1 MRSTVPKIEPRRISL
16 TIVLIGPLLLFGS
29 MLLRGEVLYWGTPML
44 QFVPWHRFALET
56 FRLGGVPLW
65 NPMLG
70 MGAPLL
76 ANLQSAL
83 LYPPN
88 LLLWI
93 VGPELGHGYLVV
105 LHLLI
110 AAVGMM
116 LLTRKLGLGAFGQ
129 MVAAVTFSLSGYMV
143 ARAWFISINHAA
155 AWLPWILLFAEQ
167 LFERMEQR
175 PAFRKTLPSV
185 LGLTLV
191 LTLQWL
197 AGHAQTAWY
206 SLAMLAGWTLWRL
219 SKNFRGDSTRW
230 ILSRLIYA
238 GIMAF
243 ILSAAQLLPTLEYLS
258 ISQRAGSLDR
268 ELALTYSFWPWRFL
282 GLVFPDLFGNPAHG
296 NYWGYGNFWEDAIY
310 IGVLP
315 ILLALGSLRR
325 GLGGAKRGASIER
338 FLLITSGVVILLALG
353 KNTPLFL
360 FLFDTIPTFD
370 LFQAPT
376 RWNLLLIFCLSLLA
390 AIGADR
396 WSTPSGKGLY
406 WTRLLTAGAAIIAL
420 ASYLGLSLLP
430 QVEPTFVRSFAVG
443 GIFLTLS
450 GLLTLFLPKERVDLK
465 VAIVGSFMVVDLV
478 LAGQGLNPST
488 APSVFEGNVL
498 AEREI
503 QTTMRVYMPSALEQ
517 RLKFEESHRFDT
529 FMPGFEWETVRKV
542 GLPNASLLDGIA
554 SVNNF
559 DPMLPGRYVTFLEA
573 LEALEPAEQDALLS
587 WMGVAYKIAP
597 DPEDDLDVVFL
608 PHTTEGRV
616 HLIAGATFVDSAE
629 QALDLVVS
637 GERDL
642 EDQIVLEGEPPNQ
655 SWSGGG
661 GRILSINESGPNA
674 IEIKVDAPNG
684 GWLAIADTWYPGWV
698 AKVDGSR
705 TAIFRANYLFRAVAV
720 PPGIHSVESR
730 YQPMSFTL
738 GVILS
743 LTGFIAV
750 TIQGIQCFRRK

>member
-1 MRSTVPKIEPRRISL
+1 MPETNARRISL
-16 TIVLIGPLLLFGS
+16 VMVLVGPLLLFGP

-56 FRLGGVPLW
+56 FRLGEIPLW

-76 ANLQSAL
+76 ANLQSAV

-116 LLTRKLGLGAFGQ
+116 LLARKLGLGALGQ
-129 MVAAVTFSLSGYMV
+129 MVAAVTFSLSGFMV

-155 AWLPWILLFAEQ
+155 AWLPWILLFAEK
-167 LFERMEQR
+167 LFERMEER
-175 PAFRKTLPSV
+175 PAFKETLPAV
-185 LGLTLV
+185 LGLTLA

-206 SLAMLAGWTLWRL
+206 SLAFLAGWTLWRL
-219 SKNFRGDSTRW
+219 SRNLNIDSIRW
-230 ILSRLIYA
+230 VLSRLLYA
-238 GIMAF
+238 GILAF
-243 ILSAAQLLPTLEYLS
+243 VLSAAQLLPTLEYLS
-258 ISQRAGSLDR
+258 ISQRAGSLER
-268 ELALTYSFWPWRFL
+268 EFALTYSFWPWRFL
-282 GLVFPDLFGNPAHG
+282 GLIFPDLFGNPANG
-296 NYWGYGNFWEDAIY
+296 DYWGYGNFWEDAIY
-310 IGVLP
+310 IGVFP
-315 ILLALGSLRR
+315 VLLALGSLRR
-325 GLGGAKRGASIER
+325 SVGKSIRVASLER

-360 FLFDTIPTFD
+360 FLFEYVPTFD

-376 RWNLLLIFCLSLLA
+376 RWTLLLVFSLALLA
-390 AIGADR
+390 AKGAEH

-406 WTRLLTAGAAIIAL
+406 WIRLLTAGAGIIAL
-420 ASYLGLSLLP
+420 ASYLGLWLMP

-465 VAIVGSFMVVDLV
+465 VGIVGSLLIVDLV
-478 LAGQGLNPST
+478 LAGQGLNPLMDS
-488 APSVFEGNVL
+488 SVFEGNVIG
-498 AEREI
+498 ERVT
-503 QTTMRVYMPSALEQ
+503 QTDTRVYMPSPLED

-529 FMPGFEWETVRKV
+529 FEPGFEWHKVREM
-542 GLPNASLLDGIA
+542 GLPNTSMLEGIA

-559 DPMLPGRYVTFLEA
+559 DPMLLDRYVTYMEA
-573 LEALEPAEQDALLS
+573 LEALEPAQQATLLS
-587 WMGVAYKIAP
+587 WMGVAYRIAP
-597 DPEDDLDVVFL
+597 DPGDDLGVVFL
-608 PHTTEGRV
+608 PLTTEGRV
-616 HLIAGATFVDSAE
+616 HFIAGAAFVDSAE

-637 GERDL
+637 GNLDL
-642 EDQIVLEGEPPNQ
+642 EDQVVLESEPPNYP
-655 SWSGGG
+655 WSGGG
-661 GRILSINESGPNA
+661 GTILSVHEPGPSA
-674 IEIKVDAPNG
+674 IEITVDAPNG

-698 AKVDGSR
+698 ASVDGSQ
-705 TAIFRANYLFRAVAV
+705 AEIFRANYLFRAVAV
-720 PPGIHSVESR
+720 PPGIHTIASS
-730 YQPMSFTL
+730 YQPMSFTV
-738 GVILS
+738 GGILS
-743 LTGFIAV
+743 LIGLIVV
-750 TIQGIQCFRRK
+750 TIQGIQCFRKK